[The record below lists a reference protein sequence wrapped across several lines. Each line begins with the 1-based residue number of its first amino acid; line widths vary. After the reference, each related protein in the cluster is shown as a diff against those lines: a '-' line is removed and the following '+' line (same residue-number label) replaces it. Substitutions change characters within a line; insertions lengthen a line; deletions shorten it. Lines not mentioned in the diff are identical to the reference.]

1 MSLEDLTTDQLL
13 QRARQTESSH
23 NLLNTLLQDPSSRE
37 MVQRTLKK
45 SNPTMVIPELDAKD
59 AVLAEVQ
66 KDREKIQA
74 LEAQILQRD
83 VRERLERQREEIVSK
98 YKLNP
103 ADINAIEALMTDE
116 HNPIPT
122 YDAAARVHM
131 ASKQS
136 AVPTPSSIHP
146 PVFEM
151 PEKDTWGKGIGNPAE
166 LNKIALTEAYNAL
179 NDIKAGKVP
188 GMGPAY

>member
-23 NLLNTLLQDPSSRE
+23 HLLNTLLQDPSARE
-37 MVQRTLKK
+37 MVQRTLKQA
-45 SNPTMVIPELDAKD
+45 NPTMVIPELDAKD
-59 AVLAEVQ
+59 AVMKEVH

-74 LEAQILQRD
+74 LEAQILERD
-83 VRERLERQREEIVSK
+83 IRERLQRQRDEVTAK
-98 YKLNP
+98 YKLNN
-103 ADINAIEALMTDE
+103 ADIQAIETLMTDE

-122 YDAAARVHM
+122 YDAAARVHV
-131 ASKQS
+131 ASKQT
-136 AVPTPSSIHP
+136 AVPTAASIVP

-151 PEKDTWGKGIGNPAE
+151 PEKDVWGKGIGNPAE

-179 NDIKAGKVP
+179 NDIRSGKVA
-188 GMGPAY
+188 GLGSA